1 MQGWR
6 GRLAGSV
13 GRMTSYGRVLR
24 HPGLATLLAA
34 SMFARL
40 PIGIN
45 ALATVLFLRE
55 QTGSFAIAGATSGAS
70 ALGVGFGAPVNARLI
85 DRFGPRVMVL
95 LAATHAGGLGAIVAL
110 GLAGAPAV
118 PLVAAGLLTGL
129 AMPPTSSVMRALY
142 PRLLDEPAA
151 VQAAYALDSVST
163 QVIFVA
169 GPLLT
174 AVLVAALAPE
184 AALGV
189 SAAVVLVGVVV
200 FLMAMPASE
209 RRRAPHADP
218 SARPVGRLG
227 ALKSPGIRTIV
238 LSMVPVGFAFGS
250 LEVAL
255 PAFADAEGRRELA
268 GVLLA
273 FWSIGSA
280 VGGLVY
286 GARARQSPLVRVH
299 VRMALLLPLGI
310 APLALAGSPAL
321 MALLAV
327 PAGLFIAPLIA
338 TRNELAGRVAPAG
351 GDRGVHV
358 AADSDGGRRVARVG
372 GGGSAGGRV
381 RLAGAA
387 SDCDRR
393 RGARRLGRGI
403 AAPHAGGR
411 ARVYSGLAGWI
422 ERKHR

>member
-1 MQGWR
+1 MR
-6 GRLAGSV
+6 
-13 GRMTSYGRVLR
+13 SYGGVLR

-34 SMFARL
+34 SMVARL

-55 QTGSFAIAGATSGAS
+55 QTGSFAIAGATSGAQ
-70 ALGVGFGAPVNARLI
+70 ALGVGLGAPLNARLI
-85 DRFGPRVMVL
+85 DRLGPRVMIA
-95 LAATHAGGLGAIVAL
+95 LAATHAAGLGAIVAL
-110 GLAGAPAV
+110 GFGDAPAAL
-118 PLVAAGLLTGL
+118 LVVAGFLAGL

-142 PRLLDEPAA
+142 PRLLHEAPL

-163 QVIFVA
+163 QVVFVA

-174 AVLVAALAPE
+174 AVLVALLEPA

-189 SAAVVLVGVVV
+189 SAGVVLVGVAV
-200 FLMAMPASE
+200 FLAAMPAGE

-218 SARPVGRLG
+218 AHRPAGLLG
-227 ALKSPGIRTIV
+227 ALGSPGIRTIV

-255 PAFADAEGRRELA
+255 PAFADHEGRRELA

-273 FWSIGSA
+273 MWSCGSA

-299 VRMALLLPLGI
+299 LRMAMLLPFGI
-310 APLALAGSPAL
+310 APLAMAGSPAL

-351 GDRGVHV
+351 
-358 AADSDGGRRVARVG
+358 AETEAFTWPLTALVG
-372 GGGSAGGRV
+372 GVSLGSAA
-381 RLAGAA
+381 AGALVDA
-387 SDCDRR
+387 YDWRVPLVVATGSAALGALVALSRR
-393 RGARRLGRGI
+393 ATLEAPART
-403 AAPHAGGR
+403 A
-411 ARVYSGLAGWI
+411 
-422 ERKHR
+422 